1 MSRFW
6 DVGTSTLNPPKHPH
20 HTKQLHPLNP
30 PPKCATLVESESA
43 TLSGQTLSG
52 SRSQHWM
59 RATYSIIV
67 TSGLLLAAA
76 PSFATPPHHS
86 QTNTHANVRHSSVKT
101 THKAEHTAVHH
112 EPVQGMA
119 TDRATQIQSALI
131 KAGYLTGE
139 PSGSWDSESVA
150 AMQKLQGDNGWQ
162 TKLTPDSRA
171 LIKLG
176 LGPQQ

>member
-1 MSRFW
+1 
-6 DVGTSTLNPPKHPH
+6 
-20 HTKQLHPLNP
+20 
-30 PPKCATLVESESA
+30 
-43 TLSGQTLSG
+43 
-52 SRSQHWM
+52 M

-67 TSGLLLAAA
+67 TSGLLLAAS
-76 PSFATPPHHS
+76 PCFATPPVHHP
-86 QTNTHANVRHSSVKT
+86 QTTTHANVRHTSVKT
-101 THKAEHTAVHH
+101 TTHKPEHTAVHH
-112 EPVQGMA
+112 ESAAMA

-176 LGPQQ
+176 LGPQSPQQEQ